1 LSAVTQLAGK
11 AELLLPGGETVVR
24 VDGRTFLVANAV
36 PGDRVAIELTG
47 KQRGA
52 ERARLVEVL
61 ESSTFRVSAPCPVA
75 AECGG
80 CALQYLESSRHASIK
95 SEWVREAFR
104 NCMNEGSVWIAASEA
119 SPNSRRRLRWYVGRD
134 DAGLFLGFRAANSHR
149 VIRHAQCLCATDAL
163 NSLRK
168 TIESSLDL
176 KPYDSVQAVHLSD
189 GIHLILEGGK
199 STGAFEPPFEA
210 IEGLPVQWW
219 QRKGEVTRP
228 FRSPAIKF
236 HDLVPSAGSEKLAIR
251 IGADDFIQGQEEGN
265 CTIIRQLM
273 EWCEG
278 ARFVVD
284 LFCGVGNLSLPLAA
298 GGARVVGAELNPAS
312 VKAANANAK
321 SLKVD
326 AKYVQ
331 ANLFESFDC
340 EPFAGA
346 DVLILDPPRRGA
358 KKVCS
363 MMGRLLPAKI
373 AMVNCDVASGGR
385 DGEIL
390 QSLGYRMKA
399 LRALDLFPYTG
410 HVEAMSLWVR

>member
-1 LSAVTQLAGK
+1 VLSGI
-11 AELLLPGGETVVR
+11 AESLLPGGEALVR
-24 VDGRTFLVANAV
+24 ANDGVFLVANAV
-36 PGDRVAIELTG
+36 PGDRIQFEKLG
-47 KQRGA
+47 RQRGA

-61 ESSTFRVSAPCPVA
+61 ESSPFRVSPPCPVA
-75 AECGG
+75 TECGG
-80 CALQYLESSRHASIK
+80 CALQFLEPSRHAEVK

-104 NCMNEGSVWIAASEA
+104 NCVNEGSAWIPASDA

-149 VIRHAQCLCATDAL
+149 VVRHAQCLCATDAL
-163 NSLRK
+163 NSLRNA
-168 TIESSLDL
+168 IENSLDL
-176 KPYDSVQAVHLSD
+176 KPYDAVQAVHLSD
-189 GIHLILEGGK
+189 GIHLILESGK
-199 STGAFEPPFEA
+199 SADEFEPPFEA
-210 IEGLPVQWW
+210 IEALPVQWW
-219 QRKGEVTRP
+219 QRKGDVTRP

-236 HDLVPSAGSEKLAIR
+236 HDLIPSAVGTKLAIR
-251 IGADDFIQGQEEGN
+251 IGPDDFIQGQEEGN
-265 CTIIRQLM
+265 CVIIRQLID
-273 EWCEG
+273 WCEG

-284 LFCGVGNLSLPLAA
+284 LFCGVGNLSLPVAA
-298 GGARVVGAELNPAS
+298 GGVRVIGAELNPAS

-321 SLKVD
+321 ALKVD
-326 AKYVQ
+326 VKYVQ

-340 EPFAGA
+340 ESFAGA

-358 KKVCS
+358 KKACS

-373 AMVNCDVASGGR
+373 VMVNCDVASGGR